1 MNGRLMLSLGTL
13 FLASHYL
20 FASSQCL
27 STPLPSLIPLL
38 SPKWCALQGELHPPS
53 CESPR
58 KIHFLMVG
66 LLSLPWHASHKPP
79 TTFLCDPNTPSLIH
93 TLDL

>member
-1 MNGRLMLSLGTL
+1 MLSLGTL

-38 SPKWCALQGELHPPS
+38 SPKWCTLQGELPPPS
-53 CESPR
+53 CVSPR
-58 KIHFLMVG
+58 KIRFLMVG
-66 LLSLPWHASHKPP
+66 LLFLPWHASHKLH
-79 TTFLCDPNTPSLIH
+79 TTLLCDHNIFH
-93 TLDL
+93 TNLHPRSMI